1 MTLKADPLAFDL
13 LFTDHTMPKI
23 TGPELAQAGHALN
36 PDMAIVI
43 TSGYRLADAPM
54 ASPDFE

>member
-23 TGPELAQAGHALN
+23 TGPIGRGDRRLPAHFDGLIRSL
-36 PDMAIVI
+36 PD
-43 TSGYRLADAPM
+43 P
-54 ASPDFE
+54 

>member
-1 MTLKADPLAFDL
+1 

-43 TSGYRLADAPM
+43 TSGYCLADAPM